1 MAGTGGY
8 WGKGNNPYS
17 NFDYDSASRDRQ
29 MHRIQGEAHQERL
42 DNEIKRQQQDFEFQK
57 LEQESSTDLSKM
69 RIRMNATIASH
80 KKEIN
85 AYEQRLDNM
94 AQGLYKLAIRSNI
107 FQRTLIKLQE
117 KWPEKK
123 EDILDEIQTQ
133 KDYCL
138 RDEYQN
144 TWWNW
149 AKDFKNVPN
158 HTDAYFDFPFE
169 KRPSPSL
176 KK

>member
-1 MAGTGGY
+1 MANGY

-17 NFDYDSASRDRQ
+17 NFDYESASRDRQ
-29 MHRIQGEAHQERL
+29 MHRIQGEAQQERL
-42 DNEIKRQQQDFEFQK
+42 DNELNLQSVEMDR
-57 LEQESSTDLSKM
+57 SADLSKM
-69 RIRMNATIASH
+69 RIKMNATIASH
-80 KKEIN
+80 QKEIKS
-85 AYEQRLDNM
+85 YEQRLDNM
-94 AQGLYKLAIRSNI
+94 SQGLYKLAIRSNI

-133 KDYCL
+133 KDFCL
-138 RDEYQN
+138 KDEYQKI
-144 TWWNW
+144 WWNW

-169 KRPSPSL
+169 KRQSPTL

>member
-1 MAGTGGY
+1 MSGGY
-8 WGKGNNPYS
+8 WGKGNNPFS
-17 NFDYDSASRDRQ
+17 NFDYDAASRDRDL
-29 MHRIQGEAHQERL
+29 HRIRGDAHQDRI
-42 DNEIKRQQQDFEFQK
+42 DNELQLKKQAMEMQRI
-57 LEQESSTDLSKM
+57 EQENNSDLSRM

-80 KKEIN
+80 NDEVK

-94 AQGLYKLAIRSNI
+94 VQGLYKLAIRSNI

-123 EDILDEIQTQ
+123 EDILDEIQNQ
-133 KDYCL
+133 RDFCM

-149 AKDFKNVPN
+149 AKDFKSVPN

-169 KRPSPSL
+169 KRPSI
-176 KK
+176 KNK

>member
-57 LEQESSTDLSKM
+57 LEQESSADLSKM
-69 RIRMNATIASH
+69 RIKMNATIASH

-85 AYEQRLDNM
+85 GYEQRLNSM
-94 AQGLYKLAIRSNI
+94 AIGLYNLAIRSNT
-107 FQRTLIKLQE
+107 FHRTLLKLQE
-117 KWPEKK
+117 KWPDKK

-133 KDYCL
+133 RDYCITQEY
-138 RDEYQN
+138 RKQWWDWANDFKKAPNDDDEYFN
-144 TWWNW
+144 
-149 AKDFKNVPN
+149 
-158 HTDAYFDFPFE
+158 FPFA
-169 KRPSPSL
+169 KRQIS
-176 KK
+176 KKP